1 MFSPFGNKTLLRVN
15 FTRSHLKFR
24 LAGNGETGV
33 MSEPTLDMFRHAK
46 EVESFTKG
54 QVIVRE
60 GDPSG
65 IMYVVVEGEVDI
77 VLRDNV
83 VNSLGPGGIFGEM
96 ALVDHQPRS
105 ATAVAKTDC
114 KLASIDERRFCF
126 LIQQTPNFAL
136 SVMRVMAA
144 RLRSKNALV

>member
-1 MFSPFGNKTLLRVN
+1 
-15 FTRSHLKFR
+15 
-24 LAGNGETGV
+24 

-46 EVESFTKG
+46 EVESFTEG

-65 IMYVVVEGEVDI
+65 VMYVVVEGEVDI

-96 ALVDHQPRS
+96 ALVDHQRRS

-114 KLASIDERRFCF
+114 KLASIDERRFFF

-136 SVMRVMAA
+136 SVMRVMAS
-144 RLRSKNALV
+144 RLRSKDTLV